1 VSVQEA
7 DEVPRGHAATESDGL
22 AIGRQGLV
30 VQLAHVDADA
40 VWGAASSVDVVT
52 AASDAQG
59 YGWIGGSGGA
69 HNYLDLFD
77 GFGSADGEWL
87 VRDEFVV

>member
-1 VSVQEA
+1 
-7 DEVPRGHAATESDGL
+7 
-22 AIGRQGLV
+22 LV
-30 VQLAHVDADA
+30 IQLAHVNADA

-52 AASDAQG
+52 AAADAQG
-59 YGWIGGSGGA
+59 YGWISGSGGA

-77 GFGSADGEWL
+77 GFGSADGERP